1 MKKSMLRLAVTP
13 SGEEYFELNKDEPGA
28 VLSTKNHTGGL
39 DGTEDHA
46 DGKIFASPNSS
57 RCLLQTIKGYLCHL
71 HPEVDALFQRPK
83 DVSLRFDPEKDKI
96 WFEKKVLGHNNLM
109 RNMTERAGIL
119 LNYTKH
125 SPRATTVTVLWRYD
139 KLKQ

>member
-39 DGTEDHA
+39 NSTEDHT
-46 DGKIFASPNSS
+46 DDKTFASPNSS
-57 RCLLQTIKGYLCHL
+57 RCPLQTLKAYLCDL

-83 DVSLRFDPEKDKI
+83 DISPRFDPEKAKI
-96 WFEKKVLGHNNLM
+96 
-109 RNMTERAGIL
+109 
-119 LNYTKH
+119 
-125 SPRATTVTVLWRYD
+125 
-139 KLKQ
+139 